1 MRSIV
6 DTHTHI
12 LPGID
17 DGSASVSESLEL
29 LRMEAEQGVR
39 HILATPH
46 FYPQQD
52 KPHRFL
58 KRREEAVEKLRSAM
72 EGKGVKMDISVGAEV
87 YYYPGISNSEELSQL
102 TLGKSR
108 YILIEMPFTAWTSR
122 MYKDLEE
129 IRAKQGL
136 TPIVAH
142 VDRYLGVFRTHGI
155 PDALENLPVL
165 VQANASFFTGRFTAK
180 TALRMLSR
188 EQIHLLGS
196 DCHNLKDRKPNLA
209 GAVELIEKKLGE
221 SALSWLRYNEDRI
234 LTKMVKL

>member
-1 MRSIV
+1 MRSVV
-6 DTHTHI
+6 DAHTHI

-17 DGSASVSESLEL
+17 DGSANVAESIAL
-29 LRMEAEQGVR
+29 LRMEAQQGVR
-39 HILATPH
+39 HVMATPH

-58 KRREEAVEKLRSAM
+58 KRRAEAVDALRAAIA
-72 EGKGVKMDISVGAEV
+72 ENNVKMDISVGAEV

-102 TLGKSR
+102 TLGESR

-136 TPIVAH
+136 TPIIAH
-142 VDRYLGVFRTHGI
+142 VDRYLGVLRTHGI
-155 PDALENLPVL
+155 PEALENLPVL
-165 VQANASFFTGRFTAK
+165 VQANATFFTGRFTAR

-196 DCHNLKDRKPNLA
+196 DCHNLKSRKPNLA
-209 GAVELIEKKLGE
+209 AAVEVIQQKLGE
-221 SALSWLRYNEDRI
+221 QALSWLRYNEDRV
-234 LTKMVKL
+234 LTKMAKM